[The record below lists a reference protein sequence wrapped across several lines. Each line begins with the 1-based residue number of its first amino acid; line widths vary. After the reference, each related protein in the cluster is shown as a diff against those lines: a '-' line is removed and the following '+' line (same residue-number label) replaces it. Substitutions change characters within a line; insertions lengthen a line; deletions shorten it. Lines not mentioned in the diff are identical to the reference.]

1 MTNTALAE
9 HTSSAA
15 PAHLD
20 RARAGKLLR
29 ECGYDLV
36 ELFDHVHA
44 TRDTQ
49 EWHLCLVT
57 DLASMPPV
65 RLLACLEEALTLR
78 VEPSIVF
85 SSHA

>member
-9 HTSSAA
+9 HMSSAVQ
-15 PAHLD
+15 AHLD

-36 ELFDHVHA
+36 ERFDHVHA
-44 TRDTQ
+44 TRDAQ
-49 EWHLCLVT
+49 EWHLCLVG
-57 DLASMPPV
+57 DLASMPPS
-65 RLLACLEEALTLR
+65 RLLACLEEALRLG
-78 VEPSIVF
+78 VEPSIVL